1 MVYGKGGVALVGDRY
16 HSDDVD
22 GNFFFDA
29 TENRIGW
36 TAGAGVEWAF
46 TPEWSVKLEYNYYGF
61 GTKSVIVSIRH
72 HDFRRGQCSGEYQS
86 EYSSCTARREFPRP
100 IWTRLVRRN
109 ELPAAASDS
118 ADGLLDRRPA
128 LH

>member
-1 MVYGKGGVALVGDRY
+1 VALVGDRY

-61 GTKSVIVSIRH
+61 GTKSVLFFDTTI
-72 HDFRRGQCSGEYQS
+72 SGVNAPVNINQNIQLV
-86 EYSSCTARREFPRP
+86 TLGVNFHARSGPD
-100 IWTRLVRRN
+100 W
-109 ELPAAASDS
+109 
-118 ADGLLDRRPA
+118 
-128 LH
+128 